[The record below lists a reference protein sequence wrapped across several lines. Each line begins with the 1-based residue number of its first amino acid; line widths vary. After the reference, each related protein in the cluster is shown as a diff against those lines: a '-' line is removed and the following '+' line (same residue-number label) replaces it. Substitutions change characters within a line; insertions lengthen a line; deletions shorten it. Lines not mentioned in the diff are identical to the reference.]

1 MKKWIRKLNSIAEQQ
16 ERTILGLMSGTSM
29 DGIDMALCRV
39 HGASMSTKVDVLKQ
53 TSVPVEEDLQK
64 TFYELAYKPDAATGE
79 VLRLNSRLSEA
90 WCERITEQLK
100 IWNMTSVDID
110 LIGSHG
116 QTLFHQ
122 PDPDGNYNA
131 TLQIVDGDILAQKL
145 GLITVSDFRQKHI
158 AAGYEGAPLAPLGE
172 VLLFSDIGKDRIL
185 LNLGGIANFT
195 ILKAGTNTPV
205 VPFATDTGPANTL
218 LDEAVKHL
226 LPGKKYDENGRTAS
240 SGKVNRNLLNALL
253 DHPFFD
259 RAFPKS
265 TGQED
270 FHWKWVYK
278 SLLKTEP
285 ELQVHD
291 LLSTL
296 TELTAVSVSDA
307 IKKNLKEKEAFVYV
321 SGGGWKNSYLIKRL
335 KAHLPGF
342 EIQPSSGLGLD
353 PEFKEAALFAVL
365 ANELVAGEGWIN
377 RKGECF
383 ALGKISL
390 PG

>member
-1 MKKWIRKLNSIAEQQ
+1 MEKWIRKLNSIAEKQ

-53 TSVPVEEDLQK
+53 TSVPVDEDLQK
-64 TFYELAYKPDAATGE
+64 AFYELAYNPDAATGK
-79 VLRLNSRLSEA
+79 VLRLHSRLSKI
-90 WCERITEQLK
+90 WCECIIIQLK
-100 IWNMTSVDID
+100 KWNITSSDID

-131 TLQIVDGDILAQKL
+131 TLQIVDGDILAQKV

-172 VLLFSDIGKDRIL
+172 VLLFSDTEEDRIL

-195 ILKAGTNTPV
+195 ILIAGTNTPV

-226 LPGKKYDENGRTAS
+226 LPGKKYDENGKTAS

-253 DHPFFD
+253 NHPFFD

-278 SLLKTEP
+278 SLLETEP

-291 LLSTL
+291 LLATL
-296 TELTAVSVSDA
+296 TELTVVTVSDA
-307 IKKNLKEKEAFVYV
+307 IKKNLKGKEATVYV
-321 SGGGWKNSYLIKRL
+321 SGGGWQNSYLTKRL
-335 KAHLPGF
+335 EEHLPGF
-342 EIQPSSGLGLD
+342 EIQPSSSLGLD
-353 PEFKEAALFAVL
+353 PEFKESALFAVL
-365 ANELVAGEGWIN
+365 ANELIAGEGWLN
-377 RKGECF
+377 GEGERF
-383 ALGKISL
+383 VLGKISL

>member
-16 ERTILGLMSGTSM
+16 ERIILGLMSGTSM

-39 HGASMSTKVDVLKQ
+39 HGASMSTKVDVMKH
-53 TSVPVEEDLQK
+53 TSVPVDEEIQRA
-64 TFYELAYKPDAATGE
+64 FYELAYKPDTTIGE
-79 VLRLNSRLSEA
+79 VLRLHSRLSKI
-90 WCERITEQLK
+90 WCECIIDRLK
-100 IWNMTSVDID
+100 KWNMTSSDID

-122 PDPDGNYNA
+122 PDSDGIYNS

-172 VLLFSDIGKDRIL
+172 LLLFSDSKEDRIL
-185 LNLGGIANFT
+185 LNLGGIANYT

-226 LPGKKYDENGRTAS
+226 LPGRKYDENGRTAS
-240 SGKVNRNLLNALL
+240 SGKVNRNLLNTLL

-270 FHWKWVYK
+270 FHWKWVHK
-278 SLLKTEP
+278 FLLETEP

-291 LLSTL
+291 LLATL
-296 TELTAVSVSDA
+296 TELTVVTVSDA
-307 IKKNLKEKEAFVYV
+307 IKKNLTGKEATVYV
-321 SGGGWKNSYLIKRL
+321 SGGGWKNNYLIKRL
-335 KAHLPGF
+335 KAHLSGF
-342 EIQPSSGLGLD
+342 EIQSSSGLGLD

-365 ANELVAGEGWIN
+365 ANELIAGEGWIN
-377 RKGECF
+377 REGERF
-383 ALGKISL
+383 VLGKISL